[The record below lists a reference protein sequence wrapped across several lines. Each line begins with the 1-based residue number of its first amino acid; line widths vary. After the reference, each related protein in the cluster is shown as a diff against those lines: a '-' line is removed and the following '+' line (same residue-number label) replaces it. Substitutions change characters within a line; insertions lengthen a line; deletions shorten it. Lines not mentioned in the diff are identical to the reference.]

1 MSDEIKNM
9 YEELEDD
16 IYRKRL
22 QKLTDMGKGKL
33 LDIFSQLETE
43 VRILEKK
50 DMRLTFEEHHRFKKV
65 YDLIVSL
72 P

>member
-1 MSDEIKNM
+1 MSDGKKAA
-9 YEELEDD
+9 YDELEDD

-33 LDIFSQLETE
+33 LDIFSYLETE
-43 VRILEKK
+43 IRILDGEGLV
-50 DMRLTFEEHHRFKKV
+50 MTYRQHMRFKRI
-65 YDLIVSL
+65 YDLIKDL